1 MDKIF
6 EMLGVEKLDE
16 SKQSELK
23 ETLQTVVD
31 LKSDELAESKVS
43 ELLKEEKEK
52 LVEEFETKFD
62 TYKNNIT
69 SKFSNFVDGVIDEEM
84 IIPENVIKYAKL
96 GELYQDLIEQFK
108 VRLAIDENVI
118 NDEVKSMLS
127 EAKDEIIS
135 LRKILDE
142 KTGTVLELEEDASEM
157 AAQLYIRK
165 KCDGLTES
173 QKTKVINLLG
183 DEVIKENIDKKFN
196 TIMESLK
203 LLSEEDA
210 DGDDDGDTFEAECP
224 ECGNKETLKE
234 GDDMKCPECGKQMKK
249 VEKKDDGDD
258 KKKNESKSKSKTS
271 LNEGNAWATY
281 RNIWIDSLKAGE

>member
-16 SKQSELK
+16 SKQNELK

-62 TYKNNIT
+62 TYKDNIT

-135 LRKILDE
+135 LRKSLDE

-203 LLSEEDA
+203 LLSE
-210 DGDDDGDTFEAECP
+210 GDTDTFEAECP

-234 GDDMKCPECGKQMKK
+234 EDDMKCPECGKQMKK
-249 VEKKDDGDD
+249 VEKKDDDEDD

-271 LNEGNAWATY
+271 LNEDNAWATY